1 MIVGPAAYG
10 RGMEP
15 APELVLFM
23 EQLYRSYAAFDAE
36 AVNDGIA
43 RNSGSLVIGTAPGE
57 WHLGYDAIAPL
68 FRVQFQEMPPVQ
80 FEVEDIV
87 AWKEGTVGWIASRAL
102 LVIEGMPSVPTR
114 ATLVLHEEGAYWRIV
129 QWHFSMPAA
138 NEETLG
144 VGLTTNVEEILTMV
158 QDEGPPVT
166 AMGADGSITVMFTDI
181 EGSTALMETLGEES
195 WLELLEWHDRALR
208 QQVTLF
214 GGSVVKNL
222 GDGFMLG
229 FPATGSAAACAVA
242 IQRAVSAGWV
252 GVPVAVRIGMHN
264 GNAKAEAG
272 DFFGRTVVVAARVA
286 GAAAGGEILASQAVQ
301 EGLDGAFPLGEARSL
316 SLKGLG
322 GRHSVFPMLWSY

>member
-1 MIVGPAAYG
+1 
-10 RGMEP
+10 MEP

-43 RNSGSLVIGTAPGE
+43 RNSGSLVIGTAPDE

-102 LVIEGMPSVPTR
+102 LAIEGMPSVPTR

-138 NEETLG
+138 NEEALG

-166 AMGADGSITVMFTDI
+166 GADGSITVMFTDI